1 MNEISAARL
10 SDVELVKK
18 EMYHYLCI
26 QLITT
31 S

>member
-1 MNEISAARL
+1 MKL
-10 SDVELVKK
+10 VLLDSDVELVKK
-18 EMYHYLCI
+18 QMYHYLCI

>member
-1 MNEISAARL
+1 MKLVLLDSN
-10 SDVELVKK
+10 VELIKK